1 MQKDHRTLLEWPK
14 SDKFSKSEKC
24 RNCRE
29 QRENGLFDLFH
40 QNPSIFQ
47 DIYMNFVH
55 IYAWQ
60 GSFTYIPVFENSKIP
75 IFWKIYFWL
84 FFKIFKI
91 RGSSLIER
99 FILNL
104 LLKTNCFYLL
114 NCLHDSVSRK
124 PLFLPK
130 NVKTWRHSDVIYDWH
145 IEPSEFSFCQDVSN
159 WWLGEYW
166 TFGDDPY
173 VTSGDIAEKR
183 DGGRGQKIVP
193 PVSHG
198 LIHGLNQFKPD
209 GGFYLPALLWT
220 KL

>member
-1 MQKDHRTLLEWPK
+1 MAQIGQIFKIGKMQKLQGTAWKMVFLT
-14 SDKFSKSEKC
+14 F
-24 RNCRE
+24 
-29 QRENGLFDLFH
+29 FH

-47 DIYMNFVH
+47 DIYMISCTHICLTGFFH
-55 IYAWQ
+55 IY
-60 GSFTYIPVFENSKIP
+60 SVFLKIKKIP

-114 NCLHDSVSRK
+114 NCLCDSVSRK

-130 NVKTWRHSDVIYDWH
+130 NVKTWRHSDVIYDRH
-145 IEPSEFSFCQDVSN
+145 IEPSEFSLCQDVSN
-159 WWLGEYW
+159 WWLGGYW
-166 TFGDDPY
+166 AFGDDPY

-183 DGGRGQKIVP
+183 EGGGKKIVP
-193 PVSHG
+193 PVSHR
-198 LIHGLNQFKPD
+198 LIHGLNQLKPD
-209 GGFYLPALLWT
+209 GGFYLPTLLWT
-220 KL
+220 KI